1 MPSKHTGTGE
11 KRKGHHMLGLEVT
24 GIFTLIWFIVLLW
37 AIIKVFQS
45 NAGALAKAIWVAA
58 LLFLPILGL
67 IAWLIFGP
75 RG

>member
-1 MPSKHTGTGE
+1 
-11 KRKGHHMLGLEVT
+11 MLGLEVT
-24 GIFTLIWFIVLLW
+24 GIFTLIWFVVLLW

-45 NAGALAKAIWVAA
+45 NASALAKAIWVAA

>member
-1 MPSKHTGTGE
+1 
-11 KRKGHHMLGLEVT
+11 MLGLEVT

-45 NAGALAKAIWVAA
+45 GAGALAKAIWVAA

>member
-1 MPSKHTGTGE
+1 
-11 KRKGHHMLGLEVT
+11 MLGLEVT
-24 GIFTLIWFIVLLW
+24 GFFTLIWFIVLLW

-45 NAGALAKAIWVAA
+45 GVSALAKAIWVAA

-75 RG
+75 KG